1 MADWDSQLSTDIVGR
16 ETIRPTM
23 PEREIEMLPQWD
35 NDGKSLGPDP
45 HGNAGQRTAASRLN
59 KHQLEALTPEEY
71 AHWFELFDA
80 HLETF
85 FTSRIRP
92 TRRLSVAVPVF
103 AGLAA
108 NSPLVSGPGL
118 ITGYSLQGAATKL
131 ATFFDQKSGTGIP
144 ILSVGFDAKTVS
156 TDVLPDPGVLFLGS
170 LAATLNDPSIFGVL
184 YIEKVVVDDA
194 SY

>member
-1 MADWDSQLSTDIVGR
+1 MADWDSQLSTDIAGR
-16 ETIRPTM
+16 APIRPTM
-23 PEREIEMLPQWD
+23 PERQIELLPEWD
-35 NDGKSLGPDP
+35 NDGKSLGAPA
-45 HGNAGQRTAASRLN
+45 HGNAGQEIAPHREN
-59 KHQLEALTPEEY
+59 KNGLEALSPEEY
-71 AHWFELFDA
+71 AHWFKLFDE

-103 AGLAA
+103 SGIL
-108 NSPLVSGPGL
+108 SGTPLVGGPGL

-131 ATFFDQKSGTGIP
+131 ATFFDQKSGTGVP

-156 TDVLPDPGVLFLGS
+156 TDVLPDPGVWFNGALTV
-170 LAATLNDPSIFGVL
+170 TLSDPSIFGVL
-184 YIEKVVVDDA
+184 YIEKVIVDDA